1 MDQSVNVS
9 SFHSLATRWSHMSF
23 VCLAMVLQCLDVVV
37 VVVVGC
43 HGNVVNYRVV
53 VSLSAP

>member
-1 MDQSVNVS
+1 MASHVVRSSV
-9 SFHSLATRWSHMSF
+9 
-23 VCLAMVLQCLDVVV
+23 AMVLQCLDVVV
-37 VVVVGC
+37 VDVVGC